1 MISKYD
7 LNDGIQTVK
16 LDDVV
21 IADAKLTDS
30 EVQKLEN
37 ADGVLAVDKAITL
50 YGCEESSGSDTEE
63 LNQWYLDAIN
73 LGNDSFLADKDV
85 MVELIDSGVS
95 YSESINNTQ
104 RYDLLDDE
112 IDVLFDD
119 TAGHGTALA
128 GMIGAS
134 NNANGIRGIFPDVE
148 LLSVKVMDAK
158 LEATVGDVVEAI
170 YLGIDQGA
178 DVINLSMGTPVD
190 SSVLHQAVT
199 DAYNAGILLVASA
212 GNTGK
217 SGVLYPAAYD
227 EVIAVGS
234 SDENGLQSDFTSA
247 GDELELLAPGEKI
260 ITMGIL
266 DGVASTE
273 GTSLSTAEVSASAAI
288 LLSQEGS
295 SRDLVRDLLRASSRN
310 VANSSAGLLDI
321 GYALEIY
328 DDFSENYISGNSGTY
343 LPVNSNQPSPY
354 DADGIISG
362 MWATEKHK
370 YLVNNTS
377 LSGKYLEAALKTVEL
392 ADEKFKDTADN
403 HSGLHGWGN
412 YYLNLK
418 GIWMYANYIGNGKT
432 VTEANDLVNKV
443 ITRKSFKRDDIDE
456 NEPEKKE
463 EAISNDYKCFT
474 NMIAATNKMLNN
486 RSDYGLS
493 AYTTKGEKKYLVVGF
508 VMHLLGDLYAHR
520 SLIPD
525 YAFDNADYER
535 HESKNSSD
543 HGSYLG
549 MSDFNNWNDVMSKKG
564 KLTFPKLKK
573 HMIPSLLN
581 DPDNPP
587 NRIYEDNVD
596 FCRERFH
603 ASLVS
608 CRTLYTSISAAD
620 NTFSP
625 SVIDDACSKD
635 EIKLTKQSVYSASL

>member
-21 IADAKLTDS
+21 IADAQLTDS

-73 LGNDSFLADKDV
+73 LGNDSFRTDKDV

-95 YSESINNTQ
+95 YSESINNTH

-134 NNANGIRGIFPDVE
+134 NNANGIRGIFPDVD
-148 LLSVKVMDAK
+148 LLSVKVMDAR
-158 LEATVGDVVEAI
+158 LEASVGDVVEAI

-178 DVINLSMGTPVD
+178 DVINLSMGTSVD
-190 SSVLHQAVT
+190 SAVLHQAVT

-328 DDFSENYISGNSGTY
+328 DDFSENYVSENSGTY

-443 ITRKSFKRDDIDE
+443 ITRDSFKRDDIDD
-456 NEPEKKE
+456 PDDKEK
-463 EAISNDYKCFT
+463 AISNDYRCFT
-474 NMIAATNKMLNN
+474 NMIAAANEMLNN

-520 SLIPD
+520 ALIPA
-525 YAFDNADYER
+525 YAYDQAGDDR
-535 HESKNSSD
+535 KASGDSKD
-543 HGSYLG
+543 HLSHLCK
-549 MSDFNNWNDVMSKKG
+549 SDFENWKDFYKENRG
-564 KLTFPKLKK
+564 KLTGPELKK
-573 HMIPSLLN
+573 YMIPSIIN
-581 DPDNPP
+581 DKSNPV

-635 EIKLTKQSVYSASL
+635 EIKLTKQSIYSASL